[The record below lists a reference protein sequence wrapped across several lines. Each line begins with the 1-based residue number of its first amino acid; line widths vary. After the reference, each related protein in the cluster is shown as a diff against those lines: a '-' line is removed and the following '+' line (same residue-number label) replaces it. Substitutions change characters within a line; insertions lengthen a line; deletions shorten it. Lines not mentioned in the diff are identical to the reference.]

1 MYVFKKKFLLGSIRL
16 HHMVQDVH
24 DHHGVGWD
32 RDTGHAVSQLPPLG
46 VRTYHGTQQSPV
58 CNVPYQ
64 NR

>member
-46 VRTYHGTQQSPV
+46 VRTYHGT
-58 CNVPYQ
+58 
-64 NR
+64 

>member
-1 MYVFKKKFLLGSIRL
+1 MYIYKKNFLLGSIRL
-16 HHMVQDVH
+16 HYMVQDVH

-58 CNVPYQ
+58 CNVPHQ